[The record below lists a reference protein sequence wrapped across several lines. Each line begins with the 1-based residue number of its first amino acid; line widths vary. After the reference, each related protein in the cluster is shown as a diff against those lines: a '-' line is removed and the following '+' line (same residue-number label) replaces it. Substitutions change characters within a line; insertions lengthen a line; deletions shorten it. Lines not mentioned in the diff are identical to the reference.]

1 MAARTASK
9 QKPAL
14 GRLPM
19 PTYINMFAGI
29 PFSRQIIIISPHFPQ
44 YGDGTAENLCQPL
57 VAVFNSLL
65 FVESR
70 LSRSPIEL
78 SFRPGNASKHVDVG
92 RHGEPTESRL

>member
-1 MAARTASK
+1 MAVRTASK

-14 GRLPM
+14 GRLPCR
-19 PTYINMFAGI
+19 PTSTCLLGFHLADKLSS
-29 PFSRQIIIISPHFPQ
+29 SRPISLN
-44 YGDGTAENLCQPL
+44 YDDGTAENLCQPL

-78 SFRPGNASKHVDVG
+78 SFRPGNAPIWLEWHKRCFVKSC
-92 RHGEPTESRL
+92 